1 MQQWR
6 LATAILGVAVW
17 LCTVCWVSAQEAPRP
32 PASAAEIEFWQSVK
46 DSKTPAEIRAYLDKH
61 PNGEFATLARLRLQA
76 VESNAKPEQPAN
88 AQAPKSAPLPPL
100 NPAVYKAL
108 ADAFKLVEMTP
119 EVVREVQQ
127 KLYDLNYRISKID
140 GVMSDETA
148 VAIRRL
154 QAALIQSPTGKL
166 TSLQLA
172 ALRRAKVPTV
182 WGALAWDRQQ
192 SSVAFQL
199 PDRASAERDAKAQC
213 KKKMG
218 KDCRVTTVETSRC
231 VAFAASEGRIG
242 NILHSATGIGHG
254 ADLEKARESAQLECR
269 GISKTPNLCKVRQD
283 VCADGSHKP
292 QPAVAAASPSQQAK
306 PVAGPAEAAAGKPA
320 ATAAVAPEPRARPD
334 ALAYSASIW
343 PPGSIMTNQEVS
355 SKTKYGTLT
364 CRGGWSGR
372 TNQLLGRVCSW
383 R

>member
-1 MQQWR
+1 MQQR
-6 LATAILGVAVW
+6 RPATAILGIAVW

-46 DSKTPAEIRAYLDKH
+46 DSKNPAEMRAYLDKH

-76 VESNAKPEQPAN
+76 LETGAKQEQPAN
-88 AQAPKSAPLPPL
+88 AQAPKPPPL

-108 ADAFKLVEMTP
+108 ADALKPVEMTP

-127 KLYDLNYRISKID
+127 KLYDLNYRIAKID
-140 GVMSDETA
+140 GVMSDETR

-166 TSLQLA
+166 TGVELA

-199 PDRASAERDAKAQC
+199 PDRAAAERDAKAQC
-213 KKKMG
+213 KKRTG

-231 VAFAASEGRIG
+231 AAFAASEGRIG

-269 GISKTPNLCKVRQD
+269 GISKTPNLCKVRQE

-292 QPAVAAASPSQQAK
+292 QPAVAAAKPSQQAQ
-306 PVAGPAEAAAGKPA
+306 PAAGPAEAAAGKQA
-320 ATAAVAPEPRARPD
+320 AAGVAPEPRTRPD

-343 PPGSIMTNQEVS
+343 PPGSIMANQEVS
-355 SKTKYGTLT
+355 SKTKYGILT

>member
-1 MQQWR
+1 MQRWR
-6 LATAILGVAVW
+6 LASASLGAAIW

-46 DSKTPAEIRAYLDKH
+46 DSKNPAEVRAYLDKH

-76 VESNAKPEQPAN
+76 LETGAKQEQPAN
-88 AQAPKSAPLPPL
+88 AQAPKPTSPPPP

-108 ADAFKLVEMTP
+108 ADAFKPVEMTP

-199 PDRASAERDAKAQC
+199 PDRAAAERDAKAQC
-213 KKKMG
+213 RKKTG
-218 KDCRVTTVETSRC
+218 KDCRVTAVETSRC

-242 NILHSATGIGHG
+242 NILHSATGAGHG

-269 GISKTPNLCKVRQD
+269 GISKTPNLCRVRQE

-306 PVAGPAEAAAGKPA
+306 PIAGPAEAAAGKQAA
-320 ATAAVAPEPRARPD
+320 ATVTPELRTRPD

-355 SKTKYGTLT
+355 SKTKYGILT

>member
-1 MQQWR
+1 MQRWR

-17 LCTVCWVSAQEAPRP
+17 LCSVCWVSAQDAPRP

-61 PNGEFATLARLRLQA
+61 PNGEFATLARLRLLA
-76 VESNAKPEQPAN
+76 LESNAKQEQPAN

-127 KLYDLNYRISKID
+127 KLYDLNYGISKID
-140 GVMSDETA
+140 GVMSDETR

-154 QAALIQSPTGKL
+154 QAALVQSPTGKL
-166 TSLQLA
+166 TGAQLA
-172 ALRRAKVPTV
+172 VLRLAKAPTM

-192 SSVAFQL
+192 TSVAFQL
-199 PDRASAERDAKAQC
+199 PDRATAEREAKAQC
-213 KKKMG
+213 KKKTG
-218 KDCRVTTVETSRC
+218 RDCQVTTVATSGC
-231 VAFAASEGRIG
+231 VAFAASEGRIE
-242 NILHSATGIGHG
+242 NMLYRATGIGRA

-269 GISKTPNLCKVRQD
+269 GISKTPNLCRVRQD

-292 QPAVAAASPSQQAK
+292 QPAVAATNPSQQTQ
-306 PVAGPAEAAAGKPA
+306 PAEAAAGKPA
-320 ATAAVAPEPRARPD
+320 TTAAVAPEPRTRPD
-334 ALAYSASIW
+334 ALAYSATIW

-355 SKTKYGTLT
+355 TKTKYGTLT

-383 R
+383 Q

>member
-1 MQQWR
+1 MQRWR

-17 LCTVCWVSAQEAPRP
+17 LCSVCWVSAQDAHRP

-61 PNGEFATLARLRLQA
+61 PNGEFATLARLRLLA
-76 VESNAKPEQPAN
+76 VESNAKQEQPAN
-88 AQAPKSAPLPPL
+88 AQAPKPTPLPPL

-127 KLYDLNYRISKID
+127 KLYDLNYGISKID
-140 GVMSDETA
+140 GVMSDETR

-154 QAALIQSPTGKL
+154 QAALVQSPTGKL
-166 TSLQLA
+166 TGAQLA
-172 ALRRAKVPTV
+172 VLRLAKAPTV

-192 SSVAFQL
+192 TSVAFQL
-199 PDRASAERDAKAQC
+199 PDRTTAEREAKAQC
-213 KKKMG
+213 KKKTG
-218 KDCRVTTVETSRC
+218 RDCQVTAVATSGC
-231 VAFAASEGRIG
+231 VAFAASEGRIE
-242 NILHSATGIGHG
+242 NMLYRATGIGRG

-269 GISKTPNLCKVRQD
+269 GISKTPNLCRVRQD
-283 VCADGSHKP
+283 VCADGSHEP
-292 QPAVAAASPSQQAK
+292 QPAVAATNPSQQTQ
-306 PVAGPAEAAAGKPA
+306 PAEAAAGKPA
-320 ATAAVAPEPRARPD
+320 TTAAVAPEPRTRPD
-334 ALAYSASIW
+334 ALAYSATIW

-355 SKTKYGTLT
+355 TKTKYGVLT

-383 R
+383 Q